1 MVTRPPPDGTAAPSL
16 VGRLEKVAQ
25 LVLFTADALAHVRRY
40 RQWLPWAKE
49 AGGQLFGT
57 ISAEQILVTT
67 ATGPYPRDERSC
79 YRYRSDP
86 AAAQHAIR
94 AQAESGLLYLG
105 EWHRHAEDR
114 PDASGLD
121 GDAMRLLLAKSQLN
135 SNTLL
140 MLIIGRKTTVDSLGL
155 WTVAAKSV
163 DQWSL
168 EYIAT

>member
-1 MVTRPPPDGTAAPSL
+1 MTLLRPNGGGAPCL
-16 VGRLEKVAQ
+16 VGRLESVAQ
-25 LVLFTADALAHVRRY
+25 EVLISANALTHVCRY
-40 RQWLPWAKE
+40 RQWLPWARE
-49 AGGQLFGT
+49 AGGQLFGA
-57 ISAEQILVTT
+57 ISAEQILVTS
-67 ATGPYPRDERSC
+67 ATGPYPRDERSR

-94 AQAESGLLYLG
+94 AQAEAGLLYLG
-105 EWHRHAEDR
+105 EWHTHAEDH

-140 MLIIGRKTTVDSLGL
+140 MLIVGRKTTVDSLCL
-155 WTVAAKSV
+155 WTVASEHV
-163 DQWSL
+163 DQWRL

>member
-1 MVTRPPPDGTAAPSL
+1 MVTLLRQNGSGAPCL
-16 VGRLEKVAQ
+16 VGRLESVAQ
-25 LVLFTADALAHVRRY
+25 QVLISADALTHMHRY

-57 ISAEQILVTT
+57 ISPEQILVTA
-67 ATGPYPRDERSC
+67 ATGPYPHDERSL

-94 AQAESGLLYLG
+94 THAQSGLLYIG
-105 EWHRHAEDR
+105 EWHTHAEDH
-114 PDASGLD
+114 PDASGMD

-135 SNTLL
+135 SNSLL
-140 MLIIGRKTTVDSLGL
+140 MLIVGRKATVDSFGL
-155 WTVAAKSV
+155 WTVAAERV
-163 DQWSL
+163 DQWRL